1 MSVPTQQIPYFCI
14 VNKDGCGFKRK
25 VKGKQA
31 VHSIITLLKI
41 DTAAGKNQSIP
52 PLNPQNTHVQTKKEE
67 KDHRKVRQK
76 KKKKRKKKKT
86 NRPHAMKKQ

>member
-31 VHSIITLLKI
+31 VHSIISLLKI
-41 DTAAGKNQSIP
+41 DTAAGKTKASPQT
-52 PLNPQNTHVQTKKEE
+52 PQNTHVQTKKEE

-76 KKKKRKKKKT
+76 KKEKKKKKKT